1 MKRGRGSSHWYA
13 EILEGLAP
21 SRDEDGVFDASPEDD
36 FYWGEVDRSTTREG
50 LRIAQRRGWVEG
62 ALFLGARMGAL
73 YPYIADG
80 RRGDFSFLIGAGPST
95 VVWDCSCGFGGITLA
110 LARLGS
116 RVIATD
122 PTRERIAFTALRAR
136 QEGVDDR
143 VVPVK
148 CSGILGA
155 PIREGSLDAVVL
167 NGVLEYSA
175 EILPH
180 PNPREAQLEV
190 LRFVRSR
197 LKDGGR
203 IYVGIENRW
212 GLEYFR
218 GHPDHG
224 GLKGTNL
231 MPRWL
236 ASRVSRAKTG
246 RDYRCWTYSVGGTLK
261 LLRKAGFGNAEPY
274 VTYPSYRHFDRLV
287 PWRNKEAF
295 ISGIIERDHR
305 PSRKRRIV
313 GALARHVPGLWL
325 ALRSVTQELAYVGT
339 R

>member
-143 VVPVK
+143 GGP
-148 CSGILGA
+148 C
-155 PIREGSLDAVVL
+155 
-167 NGVLEYSA
+167 
-175 EILPH
+175 
-180 PNPREAQLEV
+180 EV
-190 LRFVRSR
+190 LRHSGRADS
-197 LKDGGR
+197 GGEPR
-203 IYVGIENRW
+203 R
-212 GLEYFR
+212 R
-218 GHPDHG
+218 GPEWR
-224 GLKGTNL
+224 
-231 MPRWL
+231 PR
-236 ASRVSRAKTG
+236 V
-246 RDYRCWTYSVGGTLK
+246 
-261 LLRKAGFGNAEPY
+261 LRRNP
-274 VTYPSYRHFDRLV
+274 PSSES
-287 PWRNKEAF
+287 P
-295 ISGIIERDHR
+295 
-305 PSRKRRIV
+305 
-313 GALARHVPGLWL
+313 
-325 ALRSVTQELAYVGT
+325 
-339 R
+339 